1 MPDEKPIR
9 TLATNRKALHDYFIT
24 EKVETGVVLTGTEIK
39 SVRDGKINLQDSYAK
54 IENGE
59 IWMHNVHI
67 SPYSFGSTE
76 NVEPVRKRKLL
87 MHKEEIR
94 RLDRKVREKGFTLI
108 PLRVYIKGNR
118 ANVESALARGMHTY
132 DKREALAERD
142 ASREIAREL
151 RQRQKER

>member
-9 TLATNRKALHDYFIT
+9 NLATNRKALHDYFVT

-39 SVRDGKINLQDSYAK
+39 SVRDGRINLQDSYAK

-59 IWMHNVHI
+59 IWMFNAHI

-76 NVEPVRKRKLL
+76 NVEPMRKRKLL

-118 ANVESALARGMHTY
+118 AKVEIALARGKHTY

-142 ASREIAREL
+142 ASREIARAL
-151 RQRQKER
+151 RARQRE